1 MSLPKKITLPHFYS
15 MTTSMPIHLVPQ
27 IISFILLPDFECKSR
42 MIISIRQLFRVTL
55 YEMVFRM
62 YKIDVF
68 INNTKH
74 IISFLGKE
82 CLIEILSINHLLFY
96 SSHLCFS
103 DKKTACQG
111 IGDKYTNTTGDNFKI
126 KYYINNEHK
135 EAIYDG
141 IACSIATATWVG

>member
-1 MSLPKKITLPHFYS
+1 MAN
-15 MTTSMPIHLVPQ
+15 
-27 IISFILLPDFECKSR
+27 FIQKSR
-42 MIISIRQLFRVTL
+42 LLVLLLLFSTAHLNRNSNT
-55 YEMVFRM
+55 Y
-62 YKIDVF
+62 F

-74 IISFLGKE
+74 IISFFGKE
-82 CLIEILSINHLLFY
+82 CKIEILSINHLLFY

-141 IACSIATATWVG
+141 IACSITTATWMG